1 MPNEMDIAVA
11 SLLRGSRTRFIDK
24 LTVDQCEE
32 VAAALFEDI
41 AAARNRKGQVATVGK
56 GYAIW
61 RR

>member
-1 MPNEMDIAVA
+1 VGLEQDSSTN
-11 SLLRGSRTRFIDK
+11 
-24 LTVDQCEE
+24 LTVNQCEE

-41 AAARNRKGQVATVGK
+41 AAARNRKGQVATVSK